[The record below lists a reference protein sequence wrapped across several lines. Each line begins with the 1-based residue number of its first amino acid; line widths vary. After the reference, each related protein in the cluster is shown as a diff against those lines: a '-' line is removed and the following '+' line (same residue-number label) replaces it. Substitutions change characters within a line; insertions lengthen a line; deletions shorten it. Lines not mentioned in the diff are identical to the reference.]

1 MDSPVQF
8 FINPAVPCIKAI
20 IAGHF
25 EVFFRDVLDEE
36 FNEVQHWESTFHISI
51 VFVAVIVEGNGFA
64 VVGIDAFQCDHRT
77 AKVAA
82 DVFYDRFGITK
93 IRFGIDI
100 ETIFIFTVNE
110 SFCFFERRADA
121 AFHFI
126 EEGGLEG
133 LAEINVA
140 EMSDGAP
147 EAVIRVT
154 AFGDEAVDMRVP
166 FERTAKSMK
175 DTDETGHEVFGL
187 IHIMEHT
194 EYNAADSRKKA
205 VEEGA
210 VFEEEMAEF
219 FINRENTMAVSA
231 VDQFKRHVSGTFLA
245 VLNSAGGAET
255 ALTAERNKLHAAT
268 MGTCIHGTAKRSV
281 TTMDHLG
288 DVFHFNVSGME
299 GILNDLIIV
308 FEYFL

>member
-8 FINPAVPCIKAI
+8 FINLAVPCIKAI
-20 IAGHF
+20 ISGHF

-36 FNEVQHWESTFHISI
+36 LNEVQHWECLFHISI
-51 VFVAVIVEGNGFA
+51 VFAAVIVEGNGFA
-64 VVGIDAFQCDHRT
+64 VVGIDAFQCNHRT

-82 DVFYDRFGITK
+82 DVFYDRLRVTK
-93 IRFGIDI
+93 VRFGIDI
-100 ETIFIFTVNE
+100 ETIFIFVVDK
-110 SFCFFERRADA
+110 SFRFFERRADV

-126 EEGGLEG
+126 KKSSLEG
-133 LAEINVA
+133 LAEVSVA

-154 AFGDEAVDMRVP
+154 AFGDEAVDTRVP

-187 IHIMEHT
+187 IHVMKHAEH
-194 EYNAADSRKKA
+194 NAADSRKKA

-219 FINRENTMAVSA
+219 LVNRENTMAVSA

-245 VLNSAGGAET
+245 VFDAAGRAET
-255 ALTAERNKLHAAT
+255 ALTAERDKFHVAT

-308 FEYFL
+308 FKYFL